1 MDKLGEKLTYG
12 EETLIKVATAMRK
25 AGLNGTQ
32 ISNAINEILN
42 SGVVFRERA
51 PE

>member
-1 MDKLGEKLTYG
+1 MPPIPTENLRYDDQ
-12 EETLIKVATAMRK
+12 TLVKVANAMRK

-42 SGVVFRERA
+42 AGIVFRERV
-51 PE
+51 E